1 LTKPTSTTI
10 AGGRTFKSL
19 EAPADTSSVGVF
31 ASSLHERRRQG
42 RPWADRPRAL
52 RVAVFTTS
60 YPSGDHDPSGRFVA
74 DAVERLQAQGVAVQV
89 IHPSLAGEGG
99 VVAKLRRRPWLA
111 PVFLVRSV
119 LGLRR
124 ADCELVHAH
133 WLLSGLVAALSGKP
147 FVLTLHGSG
156 SAGRF
161 SDLELAERSPRLVG
175 AILRRARLVIAVS
188 EPLAA
193 AARRCGAREVR
204 VIPNGIVLP
213 VQTSGEVEPAEILFA
228 GRLSPEKGIQELVE
242 ACRGLNLV
250 VAGDGPLR
258 DLVPDALGFL
268 SAAELADRYRR
279 AAIVVCPS
287 RSEGFGIVCAEAMA
301 HGKPVVATA
310 VGGLQ
315 ELVHH
320 ARTGFLVEPGNPAAL
335 RVALKLLLADPALRR
350 RLGENARADV
360 AERFAW
366 PAITQAT
373 VEAYRSALGVEAAP
387 EPAPLEAAA

>member
-1 LTKPTSTTI
+1 M
-10 AGGRTFKSL
+10 
-19 EAPADTSSVGVF
+19 
-31 ASSLHERRRQG
+31 
-42 RPWADRPRAL
+42 
-52 RVAVFTTS
+52 
-60 YPSGDHDPSGRFVA
+60 A
-74 DAVERLQAQGVAVQV
+74 DAVDRLQAQGVAVQV
-89 IHPSLAGEGG
+89 VHPPLAGRGG

-111 PVFLVRSV
+111 PAFVLRSV
-119 LGLRR
+119 LALRK

-133 WLLSGLVAALSGKP
+133 WLLSGLVAVLAGKP

-161 SDLELAERSPRLVG
+161 SDLELAERAPRLVG
-175 AILRRARLVIAVS
+175 AIVRRARLVIAVS

-193 AARRCGAREVR
+193 AARSCGAREVR

-213 VQTSGEVEPAEILFA
+213 ARMSEEAEPAEILFA

-242 ACRGLNLV
+242 ACSGLNLV

-258 DLVPDALGFL
+258 ELVPDALGFL
-268 SAAELADRYRR
+268 SAAELAERYRR
-279 AAIVVCPS
+279 AAVVVCPS

-315 ELVHH
+315 ELIQH
-320 ARTGFLVEPGNPAAL
+320 ARTGFLVEPGDVAAL
-335 RVALKLLLADPALRR
+335 RVAIKLLLADPALRR

-360 AERFAW
+360 AERFSW
-366 PAITQAT
+366 PAVIQAT
-373 VEAYRSALGVEAAP
+373 VEAYRSALVTQTT
-387 EPAPLEAAA
+387 EPAPLVAVA

>member
-1 LTKPTSTTI
+1 M
-10 AGGRTFKSL
+10 
-19 EAPADTSSVGVF
+19 
-31 ASSLHERRRQG
+31 
-42 RPWADRPRAL
+42 
-52 RVAVFTTS
+52 AVFTTS
-60 YPSGDHDPSGRFVA
+60 FPSGDHDPSGRFVA
-74 DAVERLQAQGVAVQV
+74 DAVDRLREQGVVV
-89 IHPSLAGEGG
+89 EIVHPSLAGQGS

-111 PVFLVRSV
+111 PLFLVRSV
-119 LGLRR
+119 LALRR

-156 SAGRF
+156 SAGRL
-161 SDLELAERSPRLVG
+161 SDHVLAERCPRLVG

-193 AARRCGAREVR
+193 AARRCGACEVR

-213 VQTSGEVEPAEILFA
+213 AQTSGEVEPAEILFA
-228 GRLSPEKGIQELVE
+228 GRLSPEKGVEELVE

-258 DLVPDALGFL
+258 DLVPEALGFL
-268 SAAELADRYRR
+268 SAAQLAERYRR
-279 AAIVVCPS
+279 AAVVVCPS

-335 RVALKLLLADPALRR
+335 RVAIKLLLADSALRH

-366 PAITQAT
+366 PAVTQAT
-373 VEAYRSALGVEAAP
+373 VDAYRAALGVEAP

>member
-1 LTKPTSTTI
+1 
-10 AGGRTFKSL
+10 
-19 EAPADTSSVGVF
+19 VGVF
-31 ASSLHERRRQG
+31 ASPLHERRRPG
-42 RPWADRPRAL
+42 RPWSGRPRAL
-52 RVAVFTTS
+52 RIAVFTTS
-60 YPSGDHDPSGRFVA
+60 FPSGDHDPSGRFVA
-74 DAVERLQAQGVAVQV
+74 DAVERLQAHGVAVQV
-89 IHPSLAGEGG
+89 VHPRLAGEGG

-111 PVFLVRSV
+111 PAFLARSV
-119 LGLRR
+119 LALRR

-213 VQTSGEVEPAEILFA
+213 PETSGEAEPAEILFA
-228 GRLSPEKGIQELVE
+228 GRLSPEKGVQELVE

-268 SAAELADRYRR
+268 SSTELAERYRR
-279 AAIVVCPS
+279 AAVVVCPS

-335 RVALKLLLADPALRR
+335 RVAIKLLLADPALRR

-366 PAITQAT
+366 PAVTRAT
-373 VEAYRSALGVEAAP
+373 VEAYRAALGVETP